1 VGLQFDD
8 FPFATKNE
16 EYPQPPA
23 AAFGFC
29 VGVKNGARSSLINC
43 MMIPTVLD
51 FSVGDKRVALIQ
63 FVFLFCSWTPG
74 NMPRDSVT
82 NI

>member
-8 FPFATKNE
+8 FPFATKHE

-23 AAFGFC
+23 VG

-43 MMIPTVLD
+43 MMIPTALD